1 MQAPSLVVVVID
13 EETESGMDVAKMA
26 AEAGFGMMPGGRQ
39 SETVALKMDPG
50 SLPGELGCLW
60 PASEWLTANT
70 LNP

>member
-1 MQAPSLVVVVID
+1 MVVID
-13 EETESGMDVAKMA
+13 EERESGMDVAKMA
-26 AEAGFGMMPGGRQ
+26 AEAGFGVM
-39 SETVALKMDPG
+39 PG